1 MESKNFIK
9 ALGEFEESKKISS
22 DVLIDALKA
31 ALINAF
37 QRKNGKECL
46 ARVDVNAKKGTIEM
60 YQQKNIVEEVVN
72 PLCEISLHDAQ
83 EINHDYKVG
92 DVFETPISIDNFDRM
107 SAIHV
112 KQMLKQKI
120 TETEKQMV
128 YDAYI
133 NKKDDIIFGVVDR
146 VEKGGVIIN
155 IGNTFALMR
164 TSQMIPG
171 EEYRP
176 GESLKIYI
184 TNVDKDS
191 KGAQVLVSRTD
202 PNFLKRLFEEEIT
215 EIYDGTVEIRAIARE
230 PGERSKVAV
239 STHDDNIDAT
249 GACIG
254 MKGMRIQKITSQ
266 IANEKIDVIQYFDEP
281 ELYIADSLKP
291 AHVYGIIVNK
301 DSKQAIAVV
310 PNEELSLA
318 IGKKGQNVRLAARL
332 TGWKIDIKTVD
343 TAMQEHLT
351 FKTLADYRAAYDAI
365 HAPATPEKSDDNEPN
380 IIIEHLPEP
389 EPRVEPIK
397 VEVKPEVIQE
407 PVAPT
412 PEPAVVEPIKEEIKE
427 EVPPTPITVTPMPHV
442 DVVEKKEEV
451 KKPVSRSHGPSK
463 KALKRAKE
471 ELEKNS
477 GKPASTLPI
486 YSKEELEELERQEKE
501 ESQSKFDDDYD
512 DYDDDDYYDDK

>member
-1 MESKNFIK
+1 
-9 ALGEFEESKKISS
+9 
-22 DVLIDALKA
+22 
-31 ALINAF
+31 
-37 QRKNGKECL
+37 
-46 ARVDVNAKKGTIEM
+46 
-60 YQQKNIVEEVVN
+60 
-72 PLCEISLHDAQ
+72 
-83 EINHDYKVG
+83 
-92 DVFETPISIDNFDRM
+92 
-107 SAIHV
+107 
-112 KQMLKQKI
+112 
-120 TETEKQMV
+120 
-128 YDAYI
+128 
-133 NKKDDIIFGVVDR
+133 
-146 VEKGGVIIN
+146 
-155 IGNTFALMR
+155 
-164 TSQMIPG
+164 
-171 EEYRP
+171 
-176 GESLKIYI
+176 
-184 TNVDKDS
+184 
-191 KGAQVLVSRTD
+191 
-202 PNFLKRLFEEEIT
+202 
-215 EIYDGTVEIRAIARE
+215 
-230 PGERSKVAV
+230 
-239 STHDDNIDAT
+239 
-249 GACIG
+249 
-254 MKGMRIQKITSQ
+254 
-266 IANEKIDVIQYFDEP
+266 
-281 ELYIADSLKP
+281 
-291 AHVYGIIVNK
+291 
-301 DSKQAIAVV
+301 
-310 PNEELSLA
+310 
-318 IGKKGQNVRLAARL
+318 
-332 TGWKIDIKTVD
+332 
-343 TAMQEHLT
+343 MQEHLT